1 MMITQTISHFN
12 TCGLF
17 LIPHVAFCMLDAMHR
32 VTHRLYIL
40 LHIRNRVFSI
50 LSAEL
55 HDRGTNIAP
64 SESPAIFFAC
74 SGVEI
79 PKPTAH
85 GMSFA
90 FFTSSTIAPISVVIS
105 LLVPVTPS
113 EDTQYTKPDAS
124 FAIMLI
130 LSWEV
135 GAMREI
141 HVHVVL
147 LAHNIELL
155 FLLIRNIR

>member
-1 MMITQTISHFN
+1 
-12 TCGLF
+12 
-17 LIPHVAFCMLDAMHR
+17 
-32 VTHRLYIL
+32 
-40 LHIRNRVFSI
+40 
-50 LSAEL
+50 
-55 HDRGTNIAP
+55 
-64 SESPAIFFAC
+64 
-74 SGVEI
+74 
-79 PKPTAH
+79 
-85 GMSFA
+85 MSFA

-141 HVHVVL
+141 MSML
-147 LAHNIELL
+147 Y
-155 FLLIRNIR
+155 FLHTTSNSSFSSYGTSGKMIPSMPSSDAFLIKRSVP

>member
-1 MMITQTISHFN
+1 MDFTYSFTYGTASFPYVPQSFTI
-12 TCGLF
+12 
-17 LIPHVAFCMLDAMHR
+17 
-32 VTHRLYIL
+32 
-40 LHIRNRVFSI
+40 
-50 LSAEL
+50 AEP
-55 HDRGTNIAP
+55 TIAP
-64 SESPAIFFAC
+64 SERPAIFFAC

-85 GMSFA
+85 GISFA
-90 FFTSSTIAPISVVIS
+90 FFTSFTIAPISVVIS

-141 HVHVVL
+141 MSML
-147 LAHNIELL
+147 Y
-155 FLLIRNIR
+155 FLHTTSNSSFSSYGTSGKMIPSMPSSDAFLIKRSVP